1 MRNIDGSPLSTNAC
15 SCNHALCPL
24 VPSQAFDGTIRVEV
38 KGKEMKLTIHNGGK
52 DATSNVRKSSAR
64 PCNGVNMMTL
74 QLELTKLGFAQPGL
88 TNTLGKD
95 GLHLQ
100 EWLGPPEI
108 ADSWAA
114 MATRNTVPNNKYAV
128 KVRIAVEATAKLGAD
143 GKWTTSNHDIKKCS
157 PGIEFAGA
165 LAKSTIFTKLKSW
178 GVVDYFANIGGM
190 LTDPLYCTLKYTIPN
205 TPWLGHITSFVAN
218 ADDKKSLMRY
228 DYGQRQY
235 LQVRRLKGSLGFH
248 AGLTA
253 SVVCA
258 RACGQLLPMSTVSF
272 CSSCTAETYKVY
284 TVNAYTNAC

>member
-1 MRNIDGSPLSTNAC
+1 
-15 SCNHALCPL
+15 
-24 VPSQAFDGTIRVEV
+24 
-38 KGKEMKLTIHNGGK
+38 
-52 DATSNVRKSSAR
+52 
-64 PCNGVNMMTL
+64 
-74 QLELTKLGFAQPGL
+74 
-88 TNTLGKD
+88 
-95 GLHLQ
+95 
-100 EWLGPPEI
+100 
-108 ADSWAA
+108 
-114 MATRNTVPNNKYAV
+114 
-128 KVRIAVEATAKLGAD
+128 
-143 GKWTTSNHDIKKCS
+143 
-157 PGIEFAGA
+157 
-165 LAKSTIFTKLKSW
+165 
-178 GVVDYFANIGGM
+178 M